1 MRGLMSF
8 GRLGRAGRLAAV
20 LLSGPGCVTVQAEAA
35 TPGTIA
41 IEAAC
46 QPAALG
52 AAALG
57 ALGLALAE
65 RDLDDRGFAVER
77 WRTPAGEGEPEG
89 WALVILLRDA
99 AGALQDDVQ
108 HKVNDKKQT
117 MTTAAIAGGVLILL
131 IVFFLGKRSGKKKTT
146 YVELRRI

>member
-8 GRLGRAGRLAAV
+8 GRLGRAGGLAAV
-20 LLSGPGCVTVQAEAA
+20 FLLGPGCVTVQAEAPP
-35 TPGTIA
+35 PGSIT

-57 ALGLALAE
+57 ALGLVLAE
-65 RDLDDRGFAVER
+65 RGLDDRGFAVER
-77 WRTPAGEGEPEG
+77 WRAPAGEGEPAG

-99 AGALQDDVQ
+99 AGGERRCL
-108 HKVNDKKQT
+108 
-117 MTTAAIAGGVLILL
+117 
-131 IVFFLGKRSGKKKTT
+131 VFHRLPARGAPT
-146 YVELRRI
+146 